1 MSENVEVEK
10 TIIALKKLGIGEDE
24 ARIYSLTV
32 SLGSCT
38 VGEISRFIDISRAKI
53 YKVYDKLQ
61 SMGWVKAIS
70 DNPRTFIPTDPQ
82 EILSEKR
89 ESMVNAYDTA
99 LESLTPIY
107 ERSKQRFSEILVLH
121 GSETYRKVGKMLKNA
136 EKEIAIMTSFLPTE
150 TMTGIMDALICSKE
164 KGVKIKIIVSKKLE
178 KMWFIDKLK
187 ENFEVRSGDLPDA
200 GYLIIDKKEMLIG
213 SANKDGST
221 ILMKDLSGIWTKEE
235 ELVKF
240 SVVMFDQ
247 LFVENK
253 NHPDS

>member
-1 MSENVEVEK
+1 MSENVEIEK
-10 TIIALKKLGIGEDE
+10 TTMALKKLGIGEDE

-38 VGEISRFIDISRAKI
+38 VGEISKFIDISRAKI

-61 SMGWVKAIS
+61 SKGWVKTIS
-70 DNPRTFIPTDPQ
+70 DNPITFIPINPKK
-82 EILSEKR
+82 ILSEKK

-99 LESLTPIY
+99 LENLAPIY
-107 ERSKQRFSEILVLH
+107 EKSKQRVSEIHVFH
-121 GSETYRKVGKMLKNA
+121 GSEAYLKVGKMLKTA
-136 EKEIAIMTSFLPTE
+136 EKEIAILTSFLPTE
-150 TMTGIMDALICSKE
+150 AKIGIMDTLISSKE

-187 ENFEVRSGDLPDA
+187 ENFEVRTGNLPDA
-200 GYLIIDKKEMLIG
+200 GYIIIDKKEMLIG
-213 SANKDGST
+213 SADKEGST

-240 SVVMFDQ
+240 SVVMFNQ
-247 LFVENK
+247 LFAGSN
-253 NHPDS
+253 NHLDA